1 MKLHLIIATYFIIG
15 TVGAERSKI
24 TDKELQAFT
33 EELLKKDVNN
43 AAQHIQI
50 NYQGHTKSSST
61 SDEAP
66 QPLIVIRSQAL
77 QIPTI
82 SKLRLLYDNYIR
94 DAGINEYVTPAER
107 AEENSLLEAFM
118 ATPVMKHTMNFLS
131 NKGLVSRDPK
141 VQKDLL
147 KQIWFTMY
155 SRGGGKIGSS
165 AFEHVFLGEL
175 KRGEISGMHNWV
187 FFATEEAQRQADY
200 LGYIRKLDLGGK
212 GAILKLHYKWS
223 NVLKPVGSMFVGT
236 SPELEMALYTVCFLV
251 HPDEKCQVRMA
262 GKNFSIRTHTYRY
275 RGKNTIGSAFPEI

>member
-1 MKLHLIIATYFIIG
+1 MWNFRVLFIRLSEDVSCVWRQTGAIFSNDCEH
-15 TVGAERSKI
+15 VENYAGAERSKI

-131 NKGLVSRDPK
+131 NK
-141 VQKDLL
+141 DL
-147 KQIWFTMY
+147 MY
-155 SRGGGKIGSS
+155 VNR
-165 AFEHVFLGEL
+165 
-175 KRGEISGMHNWV
+175 
-187 FFATEEAQRQADY
+187 
-200 LGYIRKLDLGGK
+200 
-212 GAILKLHYKWS
+212 
-223 NVLKPVGSMFVGT
+223 
-236 SPELEMALYTVCFLV
+236 
-251 HPDEKCQVRMA
+251 
-262 GKNFSIRTHTYRY
+262 SI
-275 RGKNTIGSAFPEI
+275 NTIATV